1 MKKTFFITLSISLL
15 FYSCKENI
23 ENKNTFKA
31 PQKKEESVLK
41 KDTIIST
48 KPEPSLLDKDVD
60 VKNIQSQ
67 LDDVTSGFMPKVNTQ
82 IYPRNKKN
90 KNFVHYNLIKYPKEQ
105 EQLKQ
110 SELQGMLIVYDS
122 VDPYHYGTDTEE
134 FMDIYLSGEEI
145 SIYDNQVKV
154 GMHYND
160 VVKNFGNNFTKVD
173 STIIYKR
180 VNRTA
185 FFKIKD
191 SIVTKIRI
199 GKFRNDLNTEE
210 ILNHRL
216 W

>member
-23 ENKNTFKA
+23 EKKTIPKE
-31 PQKKEESVLK
+31 PQRKEEFVLK

-48 KPEPSLLDKDVD
+48 KLEYSLLDNDVD
-60 VKNIQSQ
+60 VKNIQFQ
-67 LDDVTSGFMPKVNTQ
+67 LDDVTSGFMPKVETQ

-90 KNFVHYNLIKYPKEQ
+90 KNFVHYTLIKYPKEQ
-105 EQLKQ
+105 ERLKQ

-145 SIYDNQVKV
+145 YIYDNQVKV
-154 GMHYND
+154 GMHYKD
-160 VVKNFGNNFTKVD
+160 VIKNFGNNFTKVD
-173 STIIYKR
+173 STIIYKKD
-180 VNRTA
+180 NRTA
-185 FFKIKD
+185 LFKIKD
-191 SIVTKIRI
+191 SIVTRIRI

-210 ILNHRL
+210 ILNNNL